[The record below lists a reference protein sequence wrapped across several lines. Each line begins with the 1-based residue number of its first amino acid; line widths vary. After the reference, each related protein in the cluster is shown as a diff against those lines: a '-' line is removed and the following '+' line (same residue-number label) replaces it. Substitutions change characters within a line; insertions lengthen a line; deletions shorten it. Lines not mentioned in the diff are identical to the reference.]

1 MTVSVLIP
9 CYNREGS
16 LPAAVESAL
25 VQTAPPEEVVVVD
38 DGSTD
43 GSAAVAEGFGPP
55 VRVVR
60 QANGGAAAARNR
72 GLDECRGEWVAFLD
86 SDDVWAPDKLER
98 QLAAAAAAPDAD
110 LVFCDTRTLAGSAG
124 EPGAESG
131 AELMSSRFASGG
143 VRDAGGGAVGDGL
156 FAFDRSHFAGM
167 LERCRVITSAV
178 LVRRGLA
185 GLRFPEHVW
194 GSEDWAVWLNLILAH
209 RFVAVDDVL
218 VTMYAGGDNLTGNVA
233 KLMRNDLK
241 VLDDLLDEPSPRRPP
256 LTGPEATAARR
267 VRSARRLAAV
277 YHAVRAGD
285 GPAARA
291 VLRSAR
297 PGELSAADRLKY
309 RAAAALP
316 GPVLRALAAR
326 P

>member
-16 LPAAVESAL
+16 LPAAIESASA
-25 VQTAPPEEVVVVD
+25 QSAPPAEIVVVD

-72 GLDECRGEWVAFLD
+72 GLAECRGEWVAFLD
-86 SDDVWAPDKLER
+86 SDDIWAPDKLER
-98 QLAAAAAAPDAD
+98 QLAAAAAVPDAD
-110 LVFCDTRTLAGSAG
+110 LVFCDTRTRAGSAG
-124 EPGAESG
+124 EPGAE
-131 AELMSSRFASGG
+131 LMPSRFTLGG
-143 VRDAGGGAVGDGL
+143 VRDRGEPAGEGL
-156 FAFDRSHFAGM
+156 LAFDRSHFEGM

-178 LVRRGLA
+178 LVRRGLP
-185 GLRFPEHVW
+185 GLHFPEHIW
-194 GSEDWAVWLNLILAH
+194 GSEDWAVWLNLILTH
-209 RFVAVDDVL
+209 RFVAVDEIL

-241 VLDDLLDEPSPRRPP
+241 VLDDLLGEKSGRRPP
-256 LTGPEATAARR
+256 LTGEEAAAVRR
-267 VRSARRLAAV
+267 VRAARRLAAV
-277 YHAVRAGD
+277 YHALRAGD

-309 RAAAALP
+309 RAAAWLP
-316 GPVLRALAAR
+316 GPVLRTLAAR
-326 P
+326 S